1 MFIQYMFI
9 SEDDYALIYIPLCH
23 TFVGATRHHYNLVI
37 NPLPGSPL
45 ETIPP
50 EGPKVFFSFFRL

>member
-1 MFIQYMFI
+1 MFI
-9 SEDDYALIYIPLCH
+9 SEDDYALIYIPLWN